1 MTAPADLEKY
11 LSQRYGATGI
21 IVRDQAQGPGLRE
34 WSEKD
39 TQALCQWL
47 DDQSKAQNPTRIS
60 HNLVETADLMGVGV
74 HTLQGWLR
82 RTENPLPHIRDGRRI
97 IIPHYAL
104 IQWMDEETDRNAV
117 GPSLQQ
123 RKKEL
128 RRPHEEDRR
137 PAGAGTAAVQK

>member
-21 IVRDQAQGPGLRE
+21 IVRDQAQGTGLRE

-82 RTENPLPHIRDGRRI
+82 RTENHLPTSGMDDGSSSPTPPSSDGWRRRQTGTPWGHTSSSGRKSEENHIKRSAA
-97 IIPHYAL
+97 P
-104 IQWMDEETDRNAV
+104 
-117 GPSLQQ
+117 P
-123 RKKEL
+123 
-128 RRPHEEDRR
+128 
-137 PAGAGTAAVQK
+137 GAGTAAVQK

>member
-21 IVRDQAQGPGLRE
+21 IVRDQAQGAGLRE

-47 DDQSKAQNPTRIS
+47 DDQSKAQNPTRVS

-82 RTENPLPHIRDGRRI
+82 RTENPLPHIRDGRRL
-97 IIPHYAL
+97 IIPHSAL
-104 IQWMDEETDRNAV
+104 IRWMEEETDRNAV
-117 GPSLQQ
+117 GPYIQQ
-123 RKKEL
+123 RKKE
-128 RRPHEEDRR
+128 
-137 PAGAGTAAVQK
+137 

>member
-21 IVRDQAQGPGLRE
+21 IVRDQAQGAGLRE

-47 DDQSKAQNPTRIS
+47 DDQSKAQHPTRIS

-74 HTLQGWLR
+74 HTMRGWLR
-82 RTENPLPHIRDGRRI
+82 RTENPLP
-97 IIPHYAL
+97 PHPR
-104 IQWMDEETDRNAV
+104 WTTDHH
-117 GPSLQQ
+117 PTP
-123 RKKEL
+123 
-128 RRPHEEDRR
+128 RPHPMDGGRNR
-137 PAGAGTAAVQK
+137 PEHRGAIPPAAKERVKTTT

>member
-1 MTAPADLEKY
+1 MTAPADLKKY

-47 DDQSKAQNPTRIS
+47 DDQSPTRIS
-60 HNLVETADLMGVGV
+60 HNLVETAGLMGVGV

-82 RTENPLPHIRDGRRI
+82 RTENPIPHIRDGRRI
-97 IIPHYAL
+97 IIPHHAL
-104 IQWMDEETDRNAV
+104 IQWMEEETDRNTV
-117 GPSLQQ
+117 GPSIHPSA
-123 RKKEL
+123 KE
-128 RRPHEEDRR
+128 RVK
-137 PAGAGTAAVQK
+137 TTT